1 MTKNTPRGARPRA
14 PASDPFA
21 PHHPPSVDL
30 LDQGLDFLDCD
41 PMADAIHWST
51 GILLDLPDQPL
62 PVRAALEKL
71 SSCRVSLSSLSH
83 TESVCEELSEDLKL
97 GQDHRDTYGDWATR
111 CVYYQ
116 AFLGD
121 HVCALRCAVRV
132 WQIAMAGGHSELSL
146 SNLITTHAEMM
157 TIAAC
162 CDEGE
167 WRPKTEPRSVRRQ
180 RDGRSA
186 LEIIVRSVPPLEW
199 PYNAKRGPVRDD
211 TGFDPRDA
219 DEDDLPEPGEAGHL
233 VLRSTSHLNTS
244 AQKEWKSVTGTL
256 LPLTPVPDLA
266 EASTTLSREFP
277 HLRGE
282 IDGILRTQVGRPY
295 ARLPFTILVGEP
307 GAGKTRA
314 ARRLCEVLGLPV
326 TVYSAAGSA
335 DGTII
340 GTSRQWNSSRACVPL
355 QAIQQAL
362 RATVAVIVDEVD
374 KAGSRSDNGRIVDGL
389 LTLIEPENASRYH
402 DPSLECAVDISP
414 VSWIATANS
423 LSGIPQALL
432 DRARTVHMPSP
443 TKADLPA
450 LARSIAADVR
460 AERGVDLAWMPDL
473 DGDEIELAARAWTKP
488 SLRQLRR
495 IVETILAGRDALATM
510 N

>member
-1 MTKNTPRGARPRA
+1 M
-14 PASDPFA
+14 
-21 PHHPPSVDL
+21 
-30 LDQGLDFLDCD
+30 
-41 PMADAIHWST
+41 DAIHWST
-51 GILLDLPDQPL
+51 GILLDLPDLP

-83 TESVCEELSEDLKL
+83 TESGCEEVSEDLKL
-97 GQDHRDTYGDWATR
+97 GQDQRGTYGDWATR

-132 WQIAMAGGHSELSL
+132 WQIATAGGHTDLRL
-146 SNLITTHAEMM
+146 SNLLTTHAEMM
-157 TIAAC
+157 SIAAY
-162 CDEGE
+162 CDEGQ
-167 WRPKTEPRSVRRQ
+167 WAPKREERSYRRQGDSLTALQIIARSV
-180 RDGRSA
+180 
-186 LEIIVRSVPPLEW
+186 VKVEW
-199 PYNAKRGPVRDD
+199 PNNVKRGPVRDD
-211 TGFDPRDA
+211 TGFDPRDQ

-233 VLRSTSHLNTS
+233 VVRSTSHLNS
-244 AQKEWKSVTGTL
+244 AAQKEWKSVTGIR

-266 EASTTLSREFP
+266 EAATTLLRKFP
-277 HLRGE
+277 HLRSE

-307 GAGKTRA
+307 GAGKTRPA
-314 ARRLCEVLGLPV
+314 LRLCEILGLPV

-355 QAIQQAL
+355 QAIQHDL
-362 RATVAVIVDEVD
+362 RATVAIVVDELD
-374 KAGSRSDNGRIVDGL
+374 RAGSRSDNGRIVDGL

-402 DPSLECAVDISP
+402 DPSLECPVDISP

-423 LSGIPQALL
+423 LSGILQALL
-432 DRARTVHMPSP
+432 DRAPIVHMPSP

-473 DGDEIELAARAWTKP
+473 DDDKIELAARAWTKP

-495 IVETILAGRDALATM
+495 IVETILAGRDARARQGRLVDPAVMRPHRPCGRRPDRSDHRDGGGRSGHLA
-510 N
+510 

>member
-1 MTKNTPRGARPRA
+1 MTKNALRGARPRA
-14 PASDPFA
+14 PEPF
-21 PHHPPSVDL
+21 PGNHPPSVEE
-30 LDQGLDFLDCD
+30 LDHGLDFFDCD
-41 PMADAIHWST
+41 PIADAIHWST
-51 GILLDLPDQPL
+51 GLLLDFLDIHPL
-62 PVRAALEKL
+62 VRTALERL
-71 SSCRVSLSSLSH
+71 SSCSVSVPTLSAC
-83 TESVCEELSEDLKL
+83 ESACDEVADDLKL
-97 GQDHRDTYGDWATR
+97 RPEDRDRYADYAAR
-111 CVYYQ
+111 CVYYA

-121 HVCALRCAVRV
+121 HGCALRCAVRV
-132 WQIAMAGGHSELSL
+132 WQMAMAGGHSEIGLR
-146 SNLITTHAEMM
+146 NLLTTHSEMM
-157 TIAAC
+157 SIAAY
-162 CDEGE
+162 CDGGD
-167 WRPKTEPRSVRRQ
+167 WRPKTEPRWARRQ
-180 RDGRSA
+180 GDA
-186 LEIIVRSVPPLEW
+186 LTALQIIARVQWPHNVR
-199 PYNAKRGPVRDD
+199 RGPVRDD
-211 TGFDPRDA
+211 TGYDPRDT

-233 VLRSTSHLNTS
+233 VLRSTAHLNS
-244 AQKEWKSVTGTL
+244 AAQKEWKSVTGTL

-266 EASTTLSREFP
+266 AASTTLSREFP

-340 GTSRQWNSSRACVPL
+340 GTSRQWNSTRACVPL
-355 QAIQQAL
+355 QAIQRDL
-362 RATVAVIVDEVD
+362 RATVAIVVDEVD

-402 DPSLECAVDISP
+402 DPSLECPVDISP

-423 LSGIPQALL
+423 LAGIPQALL
-432 DRARTVHMPSP
+432 DRARIVHMLSP

-450 LARSIAADVR
+450 LAKSIAADVR

-473 DGDEIELAARAWTKP
+473 DGDELDLAARAWTKP